1 MSDAVQAGMPQSAE
15 RDSEDGSSAI
25 HGSDVQP
32 SNDGS
37 NGARPLESPTEFTA
51 DAVIPHALASGGDC
65 RRLRPRASS
74 PTTPSHRCGPA

>member
-37 NGARPLESPTEFTA
+37 NGARPLESPTRVYSRCSDPA
-51 DAVIPHALASGGDC
+51 CPRLGG
-65 RRLRPRASS
+65 RL
-74 PTTPSHRCGPA
+74 